1 MRIIAGKYK
10 GRHLVA
16 VRKGGAKSH
25 LRPTRD
31 KVRESL
37 FNILINGSLGDVV
50 SNTRVLDLFAGT
62 GALGIEA
69 VSRGA
74 DCARLIDTSRF
85 SSQLIQKNMDIL
97 GNPDTIR
104 FDQLDARTLPHNSD
118 HPYGLVFLD
127 PPYGKNLASEALK
140 SARNQGWI
148 DASCVV
154 ICEENTDVPSP
165 VGFEYIET
173 RKFGETIITIMRAG
187 DKTKS

>member
-16 VRKGGAKSH
+16 VGKGDAKSQ
-25 LRPTRD
+25 LRPTSD

-74 DCARLIDTSRF
+74 DCARLIDTSRV

-104 FDQLDARTLPHNSD
+104 FDRLDARTLPHNSD

-127 PPYGKNLASEALK
+127 PPYGKNLASEALT